1 MSKLP
6 IVCIVGRP
14 NVGKSTL
21 FNRILGRQSAVAA
34 EVPGVTRDRK
44 EEVCEWAGRLFTLV
58 DTGGWE
64 TGRGEVLDE
73 LVARQVEVAV
83 RHADVVLFVVDAS
96 AGILPGDREIADL
109 LRKRATEG
117 HAPNVIVVANK
128 VDSET
133 REAASYEAHALGLGE
148 VVPVSAL
155 HGRNVG
161 DLLDRIVGMLGD
173 RAPALSVEEEE
184 IPAVAIVGRPNVGKS
199 TLFNQI
205 LSEERSIVSDVA
217 GTTRDSIDS
226 IVQTEHGRRYRF
238 VDTAGLKKAGSYQSR
253 VEYYSATRTY
263 RAIDRADVV
272 LLVADASLG
281 VTEQDQSIA
290 RRALSAGCGIAVILN
305 KWDLCDEETKERV
318 LKEAASKL
326 RFVDFA
332 PVLRVSAAT
341 GRNVPKILPVIDE
354 VLEAYSSRATTAKVN
369 EVLQRVVAENPP
381 PFESGLKRRPKLLYA
396 TQAARKPPT
405 FVVFTGAKLPDS
417 YVRYLENRF
426 RKDLGIG
433 PTPIKVKVVPR
444 ASRRR

>member
-96 AGILPGDREIADL
+96 AGILPGDREIAGL

-290 RRALSAGCGIAVILN
+290 RRALSAGCGIAVIL
-305 KWDLCDEETKERV
+305 KGASTEGGGKQTSLRRLCTCIEGVR
-318 LKEAASKL
+318 SN
-326 RFVDFA
+326 
-332 PVLRVSAAT
+332 
-341 GRNVPKILPVIDE
+341 G
-354 VLEAYSSRATTAKVN
+354 AKC
-369 EVLQRVVAENPP
+369 AEN
-381 PFESGLKRRPKLLYA
+381 LTCHR
-396 TQAARKPPT
+396 
-405 FVVFTGAKLPDS
+405 
-417 YVRYLENRF
+417 
-426 RKDLGIG
+426 
-433 PTPIKVKVVPR
+433 
-444 ASRRR
+444 